1 MRKSVLL
8 VALVLALS
16 VVAAVP
22 AMAAPRM
29 HNENISI
36 DLGGS
41 VWPSSFNPWTSK
53 YGGYL
58 DLYFP
63 FEEDL
68 SLFVWFHAFY
78 PGYNEDPAATPTIG
92 AVSEIGLQMGFN
104 PYFAVYCGALYGF
117 NDERFKAVD
126 PVVGVLAR
134 LPLGNS
140 ADWYFKA
147 GVSYYFDPDP
157 GVSVLDNV
165 TVHYGTYLVFNASDH
180 ISVNLGVTGYY
191 GTGQYLGSL
200 IPAAQLGL
208 GYTF

>member
-22 AMAAPRM
+22 AIAAPRM
-29 HNENISI
+29 HNENITI

-53 YGGYL
+53 YGGYI

-68 SLFVWFHAFY
+68 NLFVWFRAFY
-78 PGYNEDPAATPTIG
+78 PGHDGANIE

-117 NDERFKAVD
+117 NSDRFQAVD

-134 LPLGNS
+134 LPLGKSVN
-140 ADWYFKA
+140 WYFKA
-147 GVSYYFDPDP
+147 GVSYYFDDP
-157 GVSVLDNV
+157 VVSVLDNF
-165 TVHYGTYLVFNASDH
+165 TFHYGTYLVLNASEH

-191 GTGQYLGSL
+191 GTGSVDPENPVGSL